1 MLSFTLRFPLMNILT
16 GYCLSAIM
24 VWSRSSSILCIVNSP
39 CSWRKTIKVQLW
51 MSFSPTILRLC
62 RMCTLITISQTLM
75 LKSMDKIEKPAS
87 LIEKENLIMATTI
100 TQHFM
105 KVLNC
110 KDVNELIETCETII
124 KAVKQTHYY
133 LAKWLSLLQ
142 SC

>member
-1 MLSFTLRFPLMNILT
+1 
-16 GYCLSAIM
+16 
-24 VWSRSSSILCIVNSP
+24 
-39 CSWRKTIKVQLW
+39 
-51 MSFSPTILRLC
+51 
-62 RMCTLITISQTLM
+62 MCTLITISQTLM

-133 LAKWLSLLQ
+133 LAK
-142 SC
+142 